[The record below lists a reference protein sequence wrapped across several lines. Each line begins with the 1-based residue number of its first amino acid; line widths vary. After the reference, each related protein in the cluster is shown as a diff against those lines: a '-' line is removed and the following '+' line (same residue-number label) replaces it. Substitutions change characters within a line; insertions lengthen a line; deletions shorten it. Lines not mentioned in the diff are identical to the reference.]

1 MAEHPEQNQSPE
13 PVEQTGQAP
22 GSGSP
27 TISRRRRQEEKRGR
41 TTPRGRVLAPR
52 TRSGTRATRT
62 SQRTLYRLR
71 SVAPTVDAMFDAL
84 DPNQLERVHA
94 DFEVP
99 EALGVPAVLVT
110 GSFEQPVASW
120 CDEIFRTT
128 GVEVSRPVNRS
139 AGLLMLAVDGEVYAI
154 GYDQGF
160 RLVPDR
166 LKDHRFGLS
175 FASRRVDP
183 GRIRDLVSHT
193 PGGGRTDITL
203 VPGGASVWSLGVVE
217 HAQIVRRL
225 GGHLDNVPLTISR
238 DNPGK
243 VSSAEGGVGLRLRL
257 GVDAP
262 DLIADIRAIARVLR
276 EEKPSPE
283 LEFVEHVVPVDTS
296 CLLTRL
302 EAVLDDLLG
311 QEPDGRISVAVPAD
325 HWDDYTAARAFRAR
339 INSDAAGRSTDDF
352 DLDYVLCRARIQNAG
367 SRVAALREGTVTL
380 YGHSRAD
387 RADEIWTSSALR
399 WIEAE
404 VFLDF
409 RRFFL
414 MDEHWYEIDQ
424 EYLKTIRAHVERL
437 IPSTP
442 PVDLPPWG
450 LGETE
455 RTYNRSVQGRRPGY
469 VCFDRNNV
477 QTALHRG
484 NGVEI
489 CDLLTP
495 DPDNALVMVKRAK
508 GSDALS
514 HLFSQSLVSVQTL
527 RNSPEGR
534 QRFAEKVTAARKGRG
549 LPEDFRPSKVVFAI
563 LLKDGTDLT
572 ADTLFPFSQVTL
584 VQTARTLEAWG
595 VQVEVVGIASTAS
608 ADTSTGIRRLAA

>member
-1 MAEHPEQNQSPE
+1 
-13 PVEQTGQAP
+13 
-22 GSGSP
+22 
-27 TISRRRRQEEKRGR
+27 
-41 TTPRGRVLAPR
+41 
-52 TRSGTRATRT
+52 
-62 SQRTLYRLR
+62 
-71 SVAPTVDAMFDAL
+71 MFDAL
-84 DPNQLERVHA
+84 DTDQLERVHA
-94 DFEVP
+94 DIGFP
-99 EALGVPAVLVT
+99 ENLGVPAVLVT
-110 GSFEQPVASW
+110 GSFEHPVASW
-120 CDEIFRTT
+120 CDEIFRMT
-128 GVEVSRPVNRS
+128 GIEVSRPVNRS

-166 LKDHRFGLS
+166 LKNHRFGLS

-183 GRIRDLVSHT
+183 GRIRDLVAHT

-203 VPGGASVWSLGVVE
+203 IPGGASVWSLGIVE

-225 GGHLDNVPLTISR
+225 GGHLDDIPLTISR
-238 DNPGK
+238 DNPARI
-243 VSSAEGGVGLRLRL
+243 SSAEGGAGLRLRL
-257 GVDAP
+257 GVEGA

-283 LEFVEHVVPVDTS
+283 LEFVEHVVPVDDPR
-296 CLLTRL
+296 LLTRL
-302 EAVLDDLLG
+302 EAALDDLLG
-311 QEPDGRISVAVPAD
+311 QRQDGRISVAVPAD
-325 HWDDYTAARAFRAR
+325 HWDDYTTARAFRAR

-352 DLDYVLCRARIQNAG
+352 DLDYVLCRARVQRAG
-367 SRVAALREGTVTL
+367 TRVTALRDGTITL
-380 YGHSRAD
+380 YRHSRAD

-404 VFLDF
+404 VSLDW

-424 EYLKTIRAHVERL
+424 EYLKAIRTHAERL
-437 IPSTP
+437 ITDSPS
-442 PVDLPPWG
+442 VDLPPWI
-450 LGETE
+450 LGDKE
-455 RTYNRSVQGRRPGY
+455 RTFNASVPDQRPGY
-469 VCFDRNNV
+469 ICFDRDNV

-489 CDLLTP
+489 CDLLS
-495 DPDNALVMVKRAK
+495 PDNALVMVKRAK

-514 HLFSQSLVSVQTL
+514 HLFSQALVAVQTL

-534 QRFAEKVTAARKGRG
+534 VRFAEKVAAARQGRG
-549 LPEDFRPSKVVFAI
+549 LPEGFQPSRVVFAI

-595 VQVEVVGIASTAS
+595 VQVEVVGIAATPPAAAS
-608 ADTSTGIRRLAA
+608 SQSRRLAA

>member
-1 MAEHPEQNQSPE
+1 MTA
-13 PVEQTGQAP
+13 
-22 GSGSP
+22 
-27 TISRRRRQEEKRGR
+27 
-41 TTPRGRVLAPR
+41 
-52 TRSGTRATRT
+52 RT
-62 SQRTLYRLR
+62 SKRTLYRLR
-71 SVAPTVDAMFDAL
+71 GVPPTADAMFDAL
-84 DPNQLERVHA
+84 DADQLERVHA
-94 DFEVP
+94 DVDVP
-99 EALGVPAVLVT
+99 ENLGVPAVLVT

-128 GVEVSRPVNRS
+128 GIEVSRPVNRS
-139 AGLLMLAVDGEVYAI
+139 AGLLMVAVDGEVYAI

-160 RLVPDR
+160 RLVPDG

-183 GRIRDLVSHT
+183 AKIRDLVSHT

-203 VPGGASVWSLGVVE
+203 IPSGASVWSLGIVE

-225 GGHLDNVPLTISR
+225 GGHLDNIPLTISR

-243 VSSAEGGVGLRLRL
+243 ISSAEGGAGLRMRL
-257 GVDAP
+257 GVEGA

-276 EEKPSPE
+276 EEKPTPE
-283 LEFVEHVVPVDTS
+283 LEFVEHVVPVDDPS
-296 CLLTRL
+296 LGTRL
-302 EAVLDDLLG
+302 EAMLDDLLG

-325 HWDDYTAARAFRAR
+325 RWDDYMAARAFRAR
-339 INSDAAGRSTDDF
+339 INSDSAGRSTDDF
-352 DLDYVLCRARIQNAG
+352 DLEYVLCRARVQRAG

-380 YGHSRAD
+380 YRHNRAD

-404 VFLDF
+404 VFLDS

-414 MDEHWYEIDQ
+414 MDEHWYEVDQ
-424 EYLKTIRAHVERL
+424 EYLKTIRSHAERL
-437 IPSTP
+437 ITDTPS
-442 PVDLPPWG
+442 VDLPPWIP
-450 LGETE
+450 GERE
-455 RTYNRSVQGRRPGY
+455 RTYNASVPDQRPGY
-469 VCFDRNNV
+469 VCFDRDNV

-489 CDLLTP
+489 CDLLS
-495 DPDNALVMVKRAK
+495 PDNVLVMVKRAR

-514 HLFSQSLVSVQTL
+514 HLFSQALVAVQTL

-534 QRFAEKVTAARKGRG
+534 ERFARKVAAARNGRG
-549 LPEDFRPSKVVFAI
+549 LPEGFRPSKVVFAI

-595 VQVEVVGIASTAS
+595 VRVEVAGIACTPPAIAS
-608 ADTSTGIRRLAA
+608 PGIR

>member
-1 MAEHPEQNQSPE
+1 M
-13 PVEQTGQAP
+13 
-22 GSGSP
+22 
-27 TISRRRRQEEKRGR
+27 
-41 TTPRGRVLAPR
+41 
-52 TRSGTRATRT
+52 ATRT
-62 SQRTLYRLR
+62 SKRTLYRLR
-71 SVAPTVDAMFDAL
+71 GVAPTVDSMFDSL
-84 DPNQLERVHA
+84 DPSQLERVRA
-94 DFEVP
+94 DISFP
-99 EALGVPAVLVT
+99 ENLGAPAVLVT

-120 CDEIFRTT
+120 CDEIFLTT
-128 GVEVSRPVNRS
+128 GIEVSRPVNRS

-183 GRIRDLVSHT
+183 GKIRDLVAHT

-203 VPGGASVWSLGVVE
+203 IPGGASVWSLGIVE

-225 GGHLDNVPLTISR
+225 GGHLDDIPLTISR
-238 DNPGK
+238 DNPARI
-243 VSSAEGGVGLRLRL
+243 SSAEGGTGLRLRL
-257 GVDAP
+257 GVEGG
-262 DLIADIRAIARVLR
+262 DLIADIRAIACVLR

-283 LEFVEHVVPVDTS
+283 LEFVEHVVPVDDPS
-296 CLLTRL
+296 VLTLL
-302 EAVLDDLLG
+302 EAALDDLLG
-311 QEPDGRISVAVPAD
+311 REPDGSISAAVPAD
-325 HWDDYTAARAFRAR
+325 HWDDYTASRAFRAR

-352 DLDYVLCRARIQNAG
+352 DLDYVLSRARVQRAG

-380 YGHSRAD
+380 YRHSRAA
-387 RADEIWTSSALR
+387 RADEIWASGALR

-404 VFLDF
+404 VSLES

-414 MDEHWYEIDQ
+414 MDERWYEADQ
-424 EYLKTIRAHVERL
+424 EYLKSIRSHAERL
-437 IPSTP
+437 ITAAPS
-442 PVDLPPWG
+442 VDLPPWV
-450 LGETE
+450 LGEKE
-455 RTYNRSVQGRRPGY
+455 RTYNESVPDQRPGY

-489 CDLLTP
+489 CDLLS
-495 DPDNALVMVKRAK
+495 PDNVLVMVKRAK

-514 HLFSQSLVSVQTL
+514 HLFSQALVAVQTL

-534 QRFAEKVTAARKGRG
+534 ERFAEKVAEARQGCG
-549 LPEDFRPSKVVFAI
+549 LPEGFRPSKVVFAI
-563 LLKDGTDLT
+563 LLKDGADLT
-572 ADTLFPFSQVTL
+572 VDTLFPFSQVTL

-595 VQVEVVGIASTAS
+595 VQVEVVGISS
-608 ADTSTGIRRLAA
+608 APSAFTSTGRRRLVA

>member
-1 MAEHPEQNQSPE
+1 M
-13 PVEQTGQAP
+13 
-22 GSGSP
+22 
-27 TISRRRRQEEKRGR
+27 
-41 TTPRGRVLAPR
+41 
-52 TRSGTRATRT
+52 ATRT
-62 SQRTLYRLR
+62 SKRTLYRLR
-71 SVAPTVDAMFDAL
+71 GIPPTVDAMFDAL
-84 DPNQLERVHA
+84 DTNQLERVHA
-94 DFEVP
+94 DFDFP
-99 EALGVPAVLVT
+99 ETLGAPAVLVT
-110 GSFEQPVASW
+110 GSFEQPVATW

-128 GVEVSRPVNRS
+128 GIEVSRPVNRS

-183 GRIRDLVSHT
+183 RKIRDLVSHT
-193 PGGGRTDITL
+193 PGGGRTDIIL
-203 VPGGASVWSLGVVE
+203 IPSGASVWSLGIVE

-225 GGHLDNVPLTISR
+225 GGHLDDIPLTISR
-238 DNPGK
+238 DNPARI
-243 VSSAEGGVGLRLRL
+243 SSAEGGAGLRLRL
-257 GVDAP
+257 GVEGA

-283 LEFVEHVVPVDTS
+283 LEFVEHVVPVDDS
-296 CLLTRL
+296 SLLTRL

-311 QEPDGRISVAVPAD
+311 QEPDGRFSVAVPAD
-325 HWDDYTAARAFRAR
+325 RWDDYTAAQAFRAR

-352 DLDYVLCRARIQNAG
+352 DLGYVLCRARVQRAG

-380 YGHSRAD
+380 YRHSRAD

-404 VFLDF
+404 VSLDSH
-409 RRFFL
+409 RFFL

-424 EYLKTIRAHVERL
+424 AYLKAIRSHAERL
-437 IPSTP
+437 ISGSPS
-442 PVDLPPWG
+442 VDLPPWV

-455 RTYNRSVQGRRPGY
+455 RTYNESVPDQRPGY
-469 VCFDRNNV
+469 VCFDRDNV

-489 CDLLTP
+489 CDLLS
-495 DPDNALVMVKRAK
+495 PDNALIMVKRAK

-514 HLFSQSLVSVQTL
+514 HLFSQALVAVQTL
-527 RNSPEGR
+527 RSSPEGR
-534 QRFAEKVTAARKGRG
+534 ERFAEKVAEARDGRG
-549 LPEDFRPSKVVFAI
+549 LPKDFRPSKVVFAI
-563 LLKDGTDLT
+563 LLKDGTHLT

-595 VQVEVVGIASTAS
+595 VQVEVVGIASTPPTVAS
-608 ADTSTGIRRLAA
+608 TKVRRLAA

>member
-1 MAEHPEQNQSPE
+1 MTA
-13 PVEQTGQAP
+13 
-22 GSGSP
+22 
-27 TISRRRRQEEKRGR
+27 
-41 TTPRGRVLAPR
+41 
-52 TRSGTRATRT
+52 RT
-62 SQRTLYRLR
+62 SKRTLYRLKGV
-71 SVAPTVDAMFDAL
+71 SPTADSMFDAL
-84 DPNQLERVHA
+84 YADQLERVHA
-94 DFEVP
+94 DFDIP
-99 EALGVPAVLVT
+99 ENLGVPAVLVT

-128 GVEVSRPVNRS
+128 GIEVSRPVNRS
-139 AGLLMLAVDGEVYAI
+139 AALLMLAVDGEVYAI

-203 VPGGASVWSLGVVE
+203 IPSGASVWSLGIVE

-225 GGHLDNVPLTISR
+225 GGHLDDIPLTISR
-238 DNPGK
+238 DNPAK
-243 VSSAEGGVGLRLRL
+243 ISSAEGGVGLRMRL
-257 GVDAP
+257 GVEGA

-276 EEKPSPE
+276 EEKPSPG
-283 LEFVEHVVPVDTS
+283 LEFVEHVVPADDSSLV
-296 CLLTRL
+296 TRL
-302 EAVLDDLLG
+302 EANLDDLLG
-311 QEPDGRISVAVPAD
+311 QEPDGKIRVAVPID
-325 HWDDYTAARAFRAR
+325 YWDDYMAARAFRAR

-352 DLDYVLCRARIQNAG
+352 DLEYVLCRARIQRAG

-380 YGHSRAD
+380 YRHSRAD

-404 VFLDF
+404 VFLDS

-414 MDEHWYEIDQ
+414 MDGHWYEIDQ
-424 EYLKTIRAHVERL
+424 EYLKTIRSHAERL
-437 IPSTP
+437 IADNPS
-442 PVDLPPWG
+442 VELPPWV
-450 LGETE
+450 LGEKE
-455 RTYNRSVQGRRPGY
+455 RSYNESVPDQRPGY
-469 VCFDRNNV
+469 VCFDRDNV

-489 CDLLTP
+489 CDLLS
-495 DPDNALVMVKRAK
+495 PDNALVMVKRAK
-508 GSDALS
+508 GSDVLS
-514 HLFSQSLVSVQTL
+514 HLFSQALVAVQTL

-534 QRFAEKVTAARKGRG
+534 KRFAEKVAAARKGRG
-549 LPEDFRPSKVVFAI
+549 LPKDFQPSKVVFAI

-584 VQTARTLEAWG
+584 VQTARMLEAWG
-595 VQVEVVGIASTAS
+595 VQVEVVGIAATPSPV
-608 ADTSTGIRRLAA
+608 TSTGVRRLAA